1 MREKK
6 PSVETPRR
14 LRRSAKFLAGLVGLT
29 MSAVG
34 SLVAITALPASAT
47 VTTANYTIGTPTGAV
62 TGAAV
67 TPTSVVSGANTSW
80 TVSFTTPAA
89 LGTNAT
95 ITVSSSE
102 PLSSAPS
109 SAYLLSGSCLQVT
122 GYTST
127 TSGITFTVS
136 CSSGISAGATVQ
148 VVFNAEA
155 PTSNFNFA
163 VSTSANSTADDT
175 NTVTVS
181 SVPPSLSASSVTNGA
196 GVVYSITDVGAN
208 GATGGSWATL
218 TGNSTNIL
226 ELTSSGAL
234 TSTAI
239 SWDTSGPSDY
249 TVTYTPPGGTAT
261 ADSVSAISP
270 LNSSTPTET
279 VYLGLANAIPQG
291 STVNITADGTN
302 PSSPGASVT
311 VSITPFTGSS
321 SSPGSATEVVGPT
334 ETTGSLTFGAPV
346 TAPTLSISSLVSSAT
361 ASYIASFIASG
372 PLTGGTANEDQISF
386 SESTGPT
393 NFGTVTGVLVSDATA
408 GWHFVTTT
416 SGTAAGDFSGSSG
429 SLTVYLPAGDNV
441 ASGDSVT
448 VTIVNVTNPGAGTY
462 SDFSIST
469 SGNPVSANVPAYT
482 IGASG
487 VAAPTVTVNPNST
500 GSVATYTISGLYA
513 NAALTGGSTANEI
526 ALTAP
531 AGTVFPNVSSDYMLT
546 DSTTSSG
553 SGTFTLAFYAGNYVI
568 LVPPNNINSGDALTI
583 TIEDVI
589 NPSTASSDYN
599 ITLTGNVGE
608 ATTAV
613 FPNTATSYP
622 NGAIVNF
629 SGTFYVFAGGH
640 AFGVPSPKVLLAIQ
654 KVDKATVINAP
665 TGTKVPTTAA
675 AAGTIITTSAVN
687 GSATIYVVGTDGD
700 LHGFSTPQQLVN
712 DGYDTAL
719 NVTVPNLG
727 GMTVGSTAGVAGS
740 SVNAASTSANGAIL
754 NSSGT
759 FYVLAGGR
767 AFGIP
772 TQKALAAIQAT
783 DKATVLKAAVGTTL
797 TSASVTNGVLVTSV
811 AKSPVTVYTTY
822 LGYLWPFKSMNQLKA
837 QGYGGTASV
846 PIWGLGGVAVVSTY
860 TLASS
865 SSGSST
871 TTTTS

>member
-1 MREKK
+1 MRQKK
-6 PSVETPRR
+6 PSVETPGRVR
-14 LRRSAKFLAGLVGLT
+14 KGTKFLASTVALAMGAFGTLA
-29 MSAVG
+29 AV
-34 SLVAITALPASAT
+34 TALPAFAD

-95 ITVSSSE
+95 ITVA
-102 PLSSAPS
+102 SSATLGSAPN
-109 SAYLLSGSCLQVT
+109 SAYLLSGSCLQTT

-127 TSGITFTVS
+127 TSQIEFTVT

-148 VVFNAEA
+148 VVFNAQA
-155 PTSNFNFA
+155 PGSNFNFA

-181 SVPPSLSASSVTNGA
+181 SVPPSLSASSVTPGA
-196 GVVYSITDVGAN
+196 GVVYSITDVGASS
-208 GATGGSWATL
+208 ATGGSWQTL
-218 TGNSTNIL
+218 TGNSTNII
-226 ELTSSGAL
+226 ELTSSGTL

-239 SWDTSGPSDY
+239 SWYTSGTAGY

-261 ADSVSAISP
+261 SDSVQAISP
-270 LNSSTPTET
+270 QTPTGASSPT
-279 VYLGLANAIPQG
+279 LTSNIYLGLANAIPQG

-302 PSSPGASVT
+302 PFTPGTSVT
-311 VSITPFTGSS
+311 VSITPLSGTNT
-321 SSPGSATEVVGPT
+321 SPASGTPVGPT
-334 ETTGSLTFGAPV
+334 ETTGSVTVGSPV
-346 TAPTLSISSLVSSAT
+346 TAPTLSISSLVSGAT

-372 PLTGGTANEDQISF
+372 PVTGGTTNQDQISF
-386 SESTGPT
+386 SESNGPT
-393 NFGTVTGVLVSDATA
+393 NFSTVSGVLVSDATQ
-408 GWHFVTTT
+408 GWHLVTTT
-416 SGTAAGDFSGSSG
+416 SGTAPGDFSGSSG
-429 SLTVYLPAGDNV
+429 GLTVYLPSVLPSGDNI

-448 VTIVNVTNPGAGTY
+448 VTLVNVTNPGAGTY
-462 SDFSIST
+462 SDFSITT
-469 SGNPVSANVPAYT
+469 SGNPVPANAPAYT

-500 GSVATYTISGLYA
+500 GAVATYTISGLFA
-513 NAALTGGSTANEI
+513 TSALTGGSTANEI

-531 AGTVFPNVSSDYMLT
+531 AGTVFPNVSSDYMVT

-553 SGTFTLAFYAGNYVI
+553 SGTFTLEFYAGNYVI

-589 NPSTASSDYN
+589 NPSTASSNYN
-599 ITLTGNVGE
+599 ITLAGDVGE

-640 AFGVPSPKVLLAIQ
+640 AFGVPTPKVLAAVQ

-665 TGTKVPTTAA
+665 SGAKVPTTAPA
-675 AAGTIITTSAVN
+675 PGTLITTNAVN
-687 GSATIYVVGTDGD
+687 GSPTIYVVGTDND
-700 LHGFSTPQQLVN
+700 LHGFSSPKQYEA
-712 DGYDTAL
+712 DGYDVAL

-727 GMTVGSTAGVAGS
+727 GLSVGSTAGVAGS
-740 SVNAASTSANGAIL
+740 SVNALSTMANGAIID
-754 NSSGT
+754 SSGT
-759 FYVLAGGR
+759 FYTFAGGR

-772 TQKALAAIQAT
+772 TLKALAAIRKTNSAV
-783 DKATVLKAAVGTTL
+783 ALSGTVSTTL
-797 TSASVTNGVLVTSV
+797 TSATVTSGVLVTSV
-811 AKSPVTVYTTY
+811 ATTPVTVYTTY
-822 LGYLWPFKSMNQLKA
+822 LGYLWPFKTMNQLQA
-837 QGYGGTASV
+837 EGYGGTASV
-846 PIWGLGGVAVVSTY
+846 PIWGLDGVAVVSTY
-860 TLASS
+860 TTSS
-865 SSGSST
+865 S
-871 TTTTS
+871 TS